1 MHKFVIVTIQVGD
14 FQLDFAGVVEIVDV
28 VVVAVHTAGVV
39 VDNVVVVKTGVV
51 VVADSK
57 FSDSPE
63 IVSYYLEEPPDN
75 SHAIS

>member
-1 MHKFVIVTIQVGD
+1 M
-14 FQLDFAGVVEIVDV
+14 
-28 VVVAVHTAGVV
+28 AVHTAGVV
-39 VDNVVVVKTGVV
+39 VDNVGVV

-63 IVSYYLEEPPDN
+63 IVSYYLEEPPGH